1 MADAFNNHGIGSD
14 GSSDTDGLGADF
26 DGSLF
31 SYSSQ
36 ALTAA
41 GAAPGKPFSF
51 NGASFVLSG
60 GPLDNAVAVGQ
71 TIAMPPGKLVTS
83 ITLPKQVSAG
93 KLHVFGIS
101 AAP

>member
-1 MADAFNNHGIGSD
+1 MPGSTNNHGIGSD
-14 GSSDTDGLGADF
+14 GSTDTDGQGADF

-51 NGASFVLSG
+51 GGASCVLSG
-60 GPLDNAVAVGQ
+60 GPLDNAGAVGQ

-83 ITLPKQVSAG
+83 VALPNQVSAG

-101 AAP
+101 AAR